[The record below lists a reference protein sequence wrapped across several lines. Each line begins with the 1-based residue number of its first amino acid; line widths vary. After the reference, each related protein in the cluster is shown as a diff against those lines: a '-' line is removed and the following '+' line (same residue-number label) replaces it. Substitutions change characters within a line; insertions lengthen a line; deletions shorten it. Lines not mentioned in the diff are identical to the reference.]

1 MWFGWGVYHLHLT
14 FLVARSGSSSHEG
27 VVMNAGDICTRIVVF
42 ANQGDSV
49 YRAAQL
55 MRRFDVGNVVVVD
68 EENRVRRPVGIV
80 TDRDIT
86 VKVVANG
93 LDPRQLE
100 VGEVMMGDLVT
111 IEESMNLDQ
120 IVDVMEGSGVRRLP
134 VVNEQGGLEGI
145 IALDDILDLLAEELG
160 AVATLIQRQ
169 QERQEEILSGP
180 PADPFR

>member
-1 MWFGWGVYHLHLT
+1 
-14 FLVARSGSSSHEG
+14 
-27 VVMNAGDICTRIVVF
+27 MNAGDICTRIVVF
-42 ANQGDSV
+42 ANRGESV

-68 EENRVRRPVGIV
+68 DGNNIRRPVGIV

-93 LDPRQLE
+93 LDPRQLD

-111 IEESMNLDQ
+111 IDENMTLEE
-120 IVDVMEGSGVRRLP
+120 IVETMETSGVRRLP
-134 VVNEQGGLEGI
+134 VVNEDGGLEGI
-145 IALDDILDLLAEELG
+145 LALDDIIDLLAEELG
-160 AVATLIQRQ
+160 SVATLIQRQ
-169 QERQEEILSGP
+169 QERQDDILSGP